1 MILQT
6 MIFQW
11 ILAMSIMMAVSTSFW
26 FALWMALEMNMMIF
40 IPMMNSKN
48 FLSSNSMVFYYIIQS
63 LASSLFFLSS
73 IMSPMFMTQN
83 LNFIMIISMLIKLAA
98 APFHSWFPQIS
109 EGMNFFSFFI
119 LSTFQKIIPLHII
132 TLINNNTLVPFI
144 ILSSIV
150 GSLGGLSQ
158 TSYKKILAFSSISHL
173 SWIMTLIMINQNFWM
188 IYFTIYTMILI
199 MIIFWLKNNNSLH
212 IINSNSMKMSFFN
225 KMLLFSF
232 FLSLG
237 GMPPFLGFLAKWV
250 AIIMISKKLPLILL
264 ILIISSLLNLFF
276 YMRTMFPMILN
287 FNIQQ
292 KTPTLP
298 QNYQSLSLFIINFMS
313 ITILTPIIISM

>member
-1 MILQT
+1 

-11 ILAMSIMMAVSTSFW
+11 ILAMSIMMAVSSSFW
-26 FALWMALEMNMMIF
+26 FALWMTLEINMMIF
-40 IPMMNSKN
+40 IPIMNSKN
-48 FLSSNSMVFYYIIQS
+48 FLSSNSMVYYYIIQS

-73 IMSPMFMTQN
+73 IMSPIFMTQN

-98 APFHSWFPQIS
+98 VPFHSWFPQIS

-132 TLINNNTLVPFI
+132 TLINNNILVPFI
-144 ILSSIV
+144 IMSSIV

-199 MIIFWLKNNNSLH
+199 MIISWLKNNNSLH
-212 IINSNSMKMSFFN
+212 IINSNSMKLSFFN

-250 AIIMISKKLPLILL
+250 AIILISKKLPLILL

-287 FNIQQ
+287 FNTQQ

-313 ITILTPIIISM
+313 ITILSPLIISM